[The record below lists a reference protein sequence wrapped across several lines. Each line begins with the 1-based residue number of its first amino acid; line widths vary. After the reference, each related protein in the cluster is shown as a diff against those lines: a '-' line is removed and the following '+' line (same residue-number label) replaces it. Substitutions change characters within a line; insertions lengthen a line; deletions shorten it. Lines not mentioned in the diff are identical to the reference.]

1 MENRLNGYCFSGPGS
16 SQGLKLH
23 TDQNPQISQFNHIV
37 YDKKYHASR
46 PQQQT
51 GKPDVW
57 DSSKNL
63 ESNSKIRQIIKN
75 GLLRSEQS
83 ISTHFDSLSK
93 TNFGSSANAKHNSMQ
108 KISRNSLANESQ
120 FSSIILGEGNLV
132 QLARE
137 NAMSEPTKIFH
148 VQRSSETLEAQ
159 KKQPFSDEFDS
170 DEASQRR
177 SSTQTLSIVC
187 NRFCVQHR

>member
-1 MENRLNGYCFSGPGS
+1 
-16 SQGLKLH
+16 
-23 TDQNPQISQFNHIV
+23 
-37 YDKKYHASR
+37 
-46 PQQQT
+46 
-51 GKPDVW
+51 
-57 DSSKNL
+57 
-63 ESNSKIRQIIKN
+63 
-75 GLLRSEQS
+75 LRSEQS

-159 KKQPFSDEFDS
+159 KK
-170 DEASQRR
+170 
-177 SSTQTLSIVC
+177 
-187 NRFCVQHR
+187 